1 VDAAVVTVGF
11 RSPAVWETAWKGGAA
26 KVAIVVGWSNAEAR
40 SGKEDVAVFT
50 AFERAFAFGCEW
62 REWGAEVQAMFRG

>member
-11 RSPAVWETAWKGGAA
+11 RSPAVGESARKCSAA
-26 KVAIVVGWSNAEAR
+26 EVAVVVGWSNAEA
-40 SGKEDVAVFT
+40 GPWKEDVAVFT

-62 REWGAEVQAMFRG
+62 REWGAAVQAMFRG